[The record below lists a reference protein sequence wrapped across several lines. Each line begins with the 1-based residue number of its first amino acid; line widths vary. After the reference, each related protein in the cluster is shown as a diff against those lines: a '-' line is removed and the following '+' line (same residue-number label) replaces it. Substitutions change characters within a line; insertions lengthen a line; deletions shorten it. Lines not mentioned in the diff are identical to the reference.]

1 MTAIAVYDVALAV
14 HIMAVVAAFGL
25 PLAYPLLVPYAR
37 RNHPRAM
44 PAMHDIQHRFNN
56 RITAVG
62 HACVILLVGAY
73 LASDIDAWG
82 ELWVIVPFLI
92 LLVIGGV
99 GGAIVVPSTRKL
111 AELSKRDLSRADA
124 PGNEVTFSDEY
135 DREFARYLR
144 AEQFLGVLVLVAI
157 FFMTAKPFA

>member
-1 MTAIAVYDVALAV
+1 MLAVAFYDVALAV

-25 PLAYPLLVPYAR
+25 PLAYPLMVPYAR
-37 RNHPRAM
+37 RHHPRAM
-44 PAMHDIQHRFNN
+44 PAVHDLQHRFNN

-62 HACVILLVGAY
+62 TVVILLIGAY
-73 LASDIDAWG
+73 LAGDRDYFS
-82 ELWVIVPFLI
+82 EVWVIVPLI
-92 LLVIGGV
+92 ILFIIGGV
-99 GGAIVVPSTRKL
+99 GGAIIVPATRKL
-111 AELSKRDLSRADA
+111 HELAQRDVTRGDA
-124 PGNEVTFSDEY
+124 PGDAFTFSEEY